1 MAVNWPK
8 LHRFPLNDAICQE
21 RTLSSNAQSSK
32 SLTVMVGAAIAV
44 WAGTFAFV
52 YGPFVFGYLA
62 MHAVTTG
69 IFILAIRRSDR
80 INARQP
86 LAQPALATASHA
98 VRPKADR
105 VARPQP
111 VA

>member
-1 MAVNWPK
+1 
-8 LHRFPLNDAICQE
+8 
-21 RTLSSNAQSSK
+21 LSSTSPSSH
-32 SLTVMVGAAIAV
+32 SLNIMVGAAIAV
-44 WAGTFAFV
+44 WAGTFSLV

-86 LAQPALATASHA
+86 MAQPALAHASHA
-98 VRPKADR
+98 VRPKAER

>member
-1 MAVNWPK
+1 MS
-8 LHRFPLNDAICQE
+8 
-21 RTLSSNAQSSK
+21 TTSQSSK
-32 SLTVMVGAAIAV
+32 SLNVMVGAAIAV
-44 WAGTFAFV
+44 WAVTFSYV
-52 YGPFVFGYLA
+52 YGPFVFGYIA

-69 IFILAIRRSDR
+69 IFVLAIRRSDR

-86 LAQPALATASHA
+86 IAQPALATASHA